1 MICHVLRGKDFVMKK
16 ALMTT
21 VLLALTL
28 TVMAQDADT
37 VIETYKRNFAR
48 SSLGTKL
55 ELLKEASSYSNIN
68 MGPLYDT
75 ALLFVLDNA
84 PILSNDAILREMML
98 FSVEMVKKYQYK
110 PSAGSVWKL
119 FLTFR
124 DSSIRVPILQ
134 ALAVIG
140 MDNQEVIASMNNFLN
155 TQNTLF
161 RAGEVIDMQVMDAM
175 LFALGNIGNKDSF
188 APIFTAYS
196 LGYSDAITKRA
207 QSAIDSLGFDVGVM
221 LNEIISRNQPVEKL
235 AALKIGLQLT
245 TLPKEK
251 RGELAENALSV
262 GTSSKSDIQL
272 DQNALTELRLY
283 AARELTNLK
292 WQSASSV
299 AIQHFQDFQNQYTR
313 NRIPKSYFLEAIA
326 LLGAVSTTEAA
337 QTLALYLQYI
347 NTQME
352 QGKAP
357 DEQITL
363 AVINNLGLL
372 GDKISFD
379 QLLYVS
385 YLQYSD
391 TIKKAAQDAL
401 QKLRW

>member
-1 MICHVLRGKDFVMKK
+1 MKK
-16 ALMTT
+16 AFIAILVV
-21 VLLALTL
+21 VLTC
-28 TVMAQDADT
+28 TGFAQDADT

-48 SSLGTKL
+48 SSLGTKV
-55 ELLKEASSYSNIN
+55 ELLKEAASYTNIN

-75 ALLFVLDNA
+75 ALQFVLDNA
-84 PILSNDAILREMML
+84 GILGNDALLREMTL
-98 FSVEMVKKYQYK
+98 FSVEMVKKYQYA
-110 PSAGSVWKL
+110 PAASTVWKL

-134 ALAVIG
+134 TLAVIG
-140 MDNQEVIASMNNFLN
+140 KENQDVIASMNNFLN

-161 RAGEVIDMQVMDAM
+161 RAGEVIDMQVMDAL
-175 LFALGNIGNKDSF
+175 LFALGKIGNKDSF
-188 APIFTAYS
+188 NPIFTAYS
-196 LGYSDAITKRA
+196 LGYGESITKRA
-207 QSAIDSLGFDVGVM
+207 QAAIDSLGVDVGSM
-221 LNEIISRNQPVEKL
+221 LNEIITRNQPVEKL

-251 RGELAENALSV
+251 RGEIAENALRI
-262 GTSSKSDIQL
+262 GTTTKSDIQF
-272 DQNALTELRLY
+272 DQNALLELRLL

-292 WQSASSV
+292 WQSASSI
-299 AIQHFQDFQNQYTR
+299 AIQHFQDFQVQYAR

-326 LLGAVSTTEAA
+326 LLGAVATYEAA

-352 QGKAP
+352 QGKAS
-357 DEQITL
+357 DEQITI
-363 AVINNLGLL
+363 AVIYNLGLL
-372 GDKISFD
+372 GDKIAFD

-391 TIKKAAQDAL
+391 TIKKAAQEAL
-401 QKLRW
+401 QKLKW